1 MVAAERSRL
10 SRVDQT
16 KENTSLTPRR
26 FLLVETSDFPP
37 TVGAE
42 KRVRDPADDDAI
54 DQPPQGGL
62 GR

>member
-1 MVAAERSRL
+1 
-10 SRVDQT
+10 VDQT